1 MSSTL
6 SRPKAGTAN
15 AEPIRFEAGTR
26 AQAES
31 LQEELAAFEPGLVRG
46 PGGWLVEINPD
57 ERVSSLL
64 LTVFHSVSR
73 WLSRN
78 HLASVEVHFGESRYT
93 LLHPSDAR
101 PSHSAEFLLQRVV
114 QLERALDSRIV
125 IEQAKGLLA
134 GKLRLAVDDAFEI
147 LRLAARGAGR
157 RLHELAED
165 VVRAEALPAEIE
177 RAFESW
183 RHRA

>member
-1 MSSTL
+1 VSSTL
-6 SRPKAGTAN
+6 SRPGTGMTK
-15 AEPIRFEAGTR
+15 AEPICFEAGTR

-31 LQEELAAFEPGLVRG
+31 LQEELAAFEPRVVRG
-46 PGGWLVEINPD
+46 TAGWLVELNPD

-64 LTVFHSVSR
+64 LTLFHSVSR

-78 HLASVEVHFGESRYT
+78 HLAFVEVHFGESRYT

-101 PSHSAEFLLQRVV
+101 PSHSAEFLLQRVI
-114 QLERALDSRIV
+114 QLERALDSRVV

-134 GKLRLAVDDAFEI
+134 GKLRLAVDDAFEVI
-147 LRLAARGAGR
+147 RLAARGAGR
-157 RLHELAED
+157 GLRELAQE

-177 RAFESW
+177 RALESW
-183 RHRA
+183 RPRG